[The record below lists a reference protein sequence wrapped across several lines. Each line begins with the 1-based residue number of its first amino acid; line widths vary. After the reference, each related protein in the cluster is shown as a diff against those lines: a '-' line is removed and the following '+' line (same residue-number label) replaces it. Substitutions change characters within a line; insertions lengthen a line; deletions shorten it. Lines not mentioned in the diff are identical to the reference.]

1 MELEYR
7 RVSEGRTPDD
17 LDFDPD
23 TEAQIIES
31 TRDCVLAIYAENADG
46 VTTGNPV
53 EGVVQGHQGRVISGE
68 SDGIGGRGKAL
79 VCARSGRSPNRNRF
93 S

>member
-7 RVSEGRTPDD
+7 RVSEGRTSDD

-53 EGVVQGHQGRVISGE
+53 EGVVQGHQGRVISGDSE
-68 SDGIGGRGKAL
+68 GSERLWSVLDRGEAQIENGFHN
-79 VCARSGRSPNRNRF
+79 A
-93 S
+93 